1 MNHVLNIFS
10 EVWLECVSEPSVHDL
25 SLQTLGSS
33 IMSRGAS
40 LSKTK
45 QENISLFLCFVS
57 PLGSFLFSSRI
68 LHILF
73 LSLRLSLSVPLPSIK
88 GSLYCL
94 YKGTGVVNRCRVMGS
109 LLAARLGEG
118 RTPPLPYTH
127 THAGDTL
134 LMDCTHH
141 SSKLCHWQWAISSIW
156 PKRSTGFVSVDTSS
170 AFTSPPDYCQGLQ
183 EWRSSAKLRAGS
195 PLCRTVCVWPYLHC
209 HFTAVEKL

>member
-1 MNHVLNIFS
+1 MSPPLDVPLAL
-10 EVWLECVSEPSVHDL
+10 VWRLAMLWLECVSEPSVHDL

-33 IMSRGAS
+33 IMSRGAR

-45 QENISLFLCFVS
+45 QENISLFLRFIS
-57 PLGSFLFSSRI
+57 ALGSFSHI

-94 YKGTGVVNRCRVMGS
+94 YKGIGVVNRCRVMGS
-109 LLAARLGEG
+109 RLAARHGEG
-118 RTPPLPYTH
+118 RTPPLPHTRTH
-127 THAGDTL
+127 SSDTL

-170 AFTSPPDYCQGLQ
+170 AFTSPPDYCQGL
-183 EWRSSAKLRAGS
+183 
-195 PLCRTVCVWPYLHC
+195 
-209 HFTAVEKL
+209 